1 MLLEYTVGDMMLK
14 NMGNETDSD
23 YAVMKVR
30 KEIYKRC
37 FSIFS
42 QKTHVTNHRSRRTN
56 IFFRLQGVTAFDKVG
71 INEQDDIFTK
81 DLSKFYCL
89 SYTI

>member
-30 KEIYKRC
+30 EEIYKRC
-37 FSIFS
+37 FSIF
-42 QKTHVTNHRSRRTN
+42 RR
-56 IFFRLQGVTAFDKVG
+56 KHM
-71 INEQDDIFTK
+71 
-81 DLSKFYCL
+81 
-89 SYTI
+89 

>member
-30 KEIYKRC
+30 KEVY
-37 FSIFS
+37 
-42 QKTHVTNHRSRRTN
+42 V
-56 IFFRLQGVTAFDKVG
+56 
-71 INEQDDIFTK
+71 
-81 DLSKFYCL
+81 
-89 SYTI
+89 